1 MAGSLKDIAAL
12 KALAQQLKGTAAERE
27 REEAARAKAEA
38 ERIER
43 EKQRIAEASIF
54 RTTMKGVNK
63 LPESNRYVP
72 QLPKPVI
79 TPPPAPPKRKLNAA
93 EQKDDDAK
101 VLRESLSDL
110 FGVEHYMEEEPSLN
124 YLAPGVGSDVM
135 KRLRKNYWPV
145 QDELDLHGLRRD
157 DARETLA
164 AFLHKAVQRN
174 QRCVC
179 VIHGRGFGSR
189 GGEPVLKSMVHSWL
203 VQTDGVI
210 AFCQAQAAEGGE
222 GALIVLLRAALRPE
236 R

>member
-1 MAGSLKDIAAL
+1 MAGSLKDFAEL
-12 KALAQQLKGTAAERE
+12 KALAQQLKGKGEERARQEAE
-27 REEAARAKAEA
+27 RAKAEA
-38 ERIER
+38 ERVER
-43 EKQRIAEASIF
+43 EKQRVAEASIF

-79 TPPPAPPKRKLNAA
+79 TPPAPPKRKLTAS
-93 EQKDDDAK
+93 EQKDDDAA

-164 AFLHKAVQRN
+164 SFLHKAVQRN